1 MELIIFSFHS
11 VSDVVLSSNGEVDV
25 SVGPVHYSVM
35 SFQGLEKV
43 LNITYTLFTKVCPFC
58 MCTL

>member
-43 LNITYTLFTKVCPFC
+43 LNITYTLFTKVCPF
-58 MCTL
+58 